1 MNFSFSAYCRR
12 CRLRRRFRQ
21 SLGCALAPRPPVF
34 FSPGRG
40 GGERSIPAP
49 ARRNTVLNYHCFWE
63 VKINFIEK
71 YKEIRNPTFFFF
83 WRGGRWWGQKVSTA
97 GCQCFFLAPTISS
110 ILNHED
116 FVSPSFLLLAW
127 WGKDP
132 EKSESPALLNGLWGP
147 YNKWPKSN
155 G

>member
-1 MNFSFSAYCRR
+1 MDFSFSAYCRR

-63 VKINFIEK
+63 VKINSIEK

-83 WRGGRWWGQKVSTA
+83 WRGGAVVR
-97 GCQCFFLAPTISS
+97 
-110 ILNHED
+110 
-116 FVSPSFLLLAW
+116 
-127 WGKDP
+127 
-132 EKSESPALLNGLWGP
+132 
-147 YNKWPKSN
+147 PKSIN
-155 G
+155 GRLPMFFFGAYNFIHIEPWRFRFPVLFAPRVVREKPWKIWIARAIKWVMGPL